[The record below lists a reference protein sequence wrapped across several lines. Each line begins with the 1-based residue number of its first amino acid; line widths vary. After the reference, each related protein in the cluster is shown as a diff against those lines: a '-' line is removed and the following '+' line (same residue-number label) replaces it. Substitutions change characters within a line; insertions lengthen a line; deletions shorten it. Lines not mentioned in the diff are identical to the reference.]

1 MQSIVKVRKIINRNR
16 LQDNRDATITIQV
29 FKTMK
34 LNTFIDLKKN
44 IVIMTAQMRNL
55 KRKWKIKN

>member
-1 MQSIVKVRKIINRNR
+1 MQSIVKARKIINRNR
-16 LQDNRDATITIQV
+16 LQDNRDVTITIQDL
-29 FKTMK
+29 KAMK

-44 IVIMTAQMRNL
+44 IVIMAAQMRNL